1 MAKKSKKI
9 TFSFGKDANEM
20 LERKLVKNFIV
31 YGKLTSTEKKIKFL
45 KKIIE
50 KIVIN
55 AKKNTQATRN
65 QISKKIADKKV
76 EALLFEYIVPA
87 LKEKKTGFVRAVKL
101 NIRQSDGSKISR
113 LEWTLP
119 VVIEKKQEVK
129 EKKPVKKAIKKKTV
143 KKGTDKKVKSVK

>member
-9 TFSFGKDANEM
+9 TFSFGKDANKM
-20 LERKLVKNFIV
+20 LERKLLKNFIV
-31 YGKLTSTEKKIKFL
+31 NGKLTSTEKKIKFL
-45 KKIIE
+45 KKSIE

-65 QISKKIADKKV
+65 QISKKLADKKV
-76 EALLFEYIVPA
+76 EALLFEFILPA
-87 LKEKKTGFVRAVKL
+87 LKDKKTGFVRAVKL
-101 NIRQSDGSKISR
+101 NTRQSDGSKISR

-129 EKKPVKKAIKKKTV
+129 EKTPVKKATKKSQL
-143 KKGTDKKVKSVK
+143 KKV